1 MQIEIENQWD
11 IASFVDLKVR
21 NQQSIN
27 KASSKSKERTSNQ
40 WDRQSA
46 GHSSSQPN
54 NQSINQSIS
63 RHATA
68 PYLFGGRVQTS
79 QVK

>member
-40 WDRQSA
+40 
-46 GHSSSQPN
+46 
-54 NQSINQSIS
+54 
-63 RHATA
+63 
-68 PYLFGGRVQTS
+68 
-79 QVK
+79 